1 MYRYVIFD
9 LDGTLLDTLG
19 DLSDAGNWVCAQHGW
34 PTHTVREYR
43 RFVGNGLVKLAQRF
57 SPEDCRSPQQIQQT
71 VKEFAAY
78 YEQHRADRT
87 APYSGIPELLND
99 LKKDGVK
106 LAVLTNKVD
115 KIARLVVE
123 EYFPG
128 VFAWVQGSVDG
139 FPAKPDPALLYQL
152 MEKMGASA
160 EETLFVGD
168 SEVDIQTACN
178 GNIKSCGVLWGF
190 RDREVLERQGAYVLA
205 EDARELY
212 AVIREGN

>member
-1 MYRYVIFD
+1 M
-9 LDGTLLDTLG
+9 
-19 DLSDAGNWVCAQHGW
+19 
-34 PTHTVREYR
+34 
-43 RFVGNGLVKLAQRF
+43 GNGLVKLAQRL

-128 VFAWVQGSVDG
+128 VFDWVQGSVNG
-139 FPAKPDPALLYQL
+139 LPAKPDPALLRQL

-178 GNIKSCGVLWGF
+178 GSIKSCGVLWGF
-190 RDREVLERQGAYVLA
+190 RDREELERQGAYVLA

-212 AVIREGN
+212 AVIREGS